1 MPRST
6 ALLLALALLSA
17 CVGDPHKH
25 LDRARELAFQR
36 RPAEALHE
44 YEEVLSLVAKK
55 DSHKVRGLVV
65 SALKGA
71 GDLCYL
77 ELKQIDRAVEFYRSL
92 TAHFPDAPE
101 SLDARANLSDIFR
114 SQGDRRS
121 AIAELTAIIQ
131 GFPSCPD
138 LDRHQYQATK
148 DYFDVKDYDQV
159 LLEAKLLID
168 RWPASPYAVDAQML
182 AAAALALQ
190 GQKDRAIEAYEQLAR
205 RWPESDLSPR
215 ARFEEA
221 KIWSEL
227 GKDEK
232 AVDVLIQALKNHPD
246 PRGVQAE
253 IARLRRR
260 LAARRVQPGARDR
273 ANVWPELYGR
283 GPPEPSGL

>member
-1 MPRST
+1 MSRCSAA
-6 ALLLALALLSA
+6 ALLLALLPA
-17 CVGDPHKH
+17 CLGDPHKH

-36 RPAEALHE
+36 RPAEALRE

-55 DSHKVRGLVV
+55 DPHKVRALVV
-65 SALKGA
+65 PSLKGA

-77 ELKQIDRAVEFYRSL
+77 ELKQLGRAVEFYRTL
-92 TAHFPDAPE
+92 TSHFPDALE
-101 SLDARANLSDIFR
+101 ALDARANLSDIFR
-114 SQGDRRS
+114 SQGDRRA
-121 AIAELTAIIQ
+121 AIAELTAILQ
-131 GFPSCPD
+131 GFPSCPE
-138 LDRHQYQATK
+138 LDRYQYQATK

-159 LLEAKLLID
+159 LLEAKLLIA

-190 GQKDRAIEAYEQLAR
+190 GQKERAIEAYEQVAR
-205 RWPESDLSPR
+205 RWPDSELSPR

-232 AVDVLIQALKNHPD
+232 AVEVLIEALRNHPD

-260 LAARRVQPGARDR
+260 LAVHR
-273 ANVWPELYGR
+273 APASRERAVIWPEFYGR
-283 GPPEPSGL
+283 VPPEPSGL